1 MVRII
6 EKVFTEMCQEYLLN
20 QKEAENVVDSLKHE
34 LTGGT
39 LKDMYA
45 SGNREAF
52 AKDLLT
58 PLMDKIIARRQVI
71 HMPTNEQMVESLKEV
86 LEKLA

>member
-1 MVRII
+1 
-6 EKVFTEMCQEYLLN
+6 
-20 QKEAENVVDSLKHE
+20 
-34 LTGGT
+34 
-39 LKDMYA
+39 MYA